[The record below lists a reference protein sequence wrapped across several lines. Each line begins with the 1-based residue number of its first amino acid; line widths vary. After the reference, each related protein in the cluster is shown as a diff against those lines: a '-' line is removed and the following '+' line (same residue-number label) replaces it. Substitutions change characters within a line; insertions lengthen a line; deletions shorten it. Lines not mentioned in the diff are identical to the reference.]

1 MALAHSDLQYTVE
14 EYLELERASEERHF
28 YVDGYIFDM
37 AGESPE
43 HGTISTN
50 LVTQIGVQLRG
61 TRCRLLSKDMKVRS
75 GPARSDT
82 KKGLYSYPD
91 LVIVCGEV
99 KFHDQRRDV
108 LVNPSV
114 IIEVLSDSTEA
125 FDRGAKFL
133 RYQNWNPTLTDY
145 LLISQPRPV
154 IDHFVRQG
162 GAWIYTIY
170 QGLEQ
175 RAHITSVDCML
186 HLSEVY
192 ERIEFS
198 TQPEDQPPEQ
208 KPLTQ

>member
-14 EYLELERASEERHF
+14 EYLALERASEERHF
-28 YVDGYIFDM
+28 YVDGSIFEM

-61 TRCRLLSKDMKVRS
+61 TRCRLFSKGMKVRS

-91 LVIVCGEV
+91 LVVVCGEMS
-99 KFHDQRRDV
+99 FHYQHRDV

-114 IIEVLSDSTEA
+114 IIEVLSESTEA

-133 RYQNWNPTLTDY
+133 RYQDWNPTLTDY
-145 LLISQPRPV
+145 LLVSQASPV

-162 GAWIYTIY
+162 GAWKYTIY

-175 RAHITSVDCML
+175 SVPIISIDCTL
-186 HLSEVY
+186 QLSEVY
-192 ERIEFS
+192 DRIDFS
-198 TQPEDQPPEQ
+198 PQAQGRTSEENL
-208 KPLTQ
+208 LT

>member
-43 HGTISTN
+43 HGTICSN
-50 LVTQIGVQLRG
+50 LNAQINLQLRG
-61 TRCRLLSKDMKVRS
+61 TRCRVFSKDTKIRS

-91 LVIVCGEV
+91 LVIVCGEM

-145 LLISQPRPV
+145 LLISQARPV

-175 RAHITSVDCML
+175 RVHITSVDCML

>member
-14 EYLELERASEERHF
+14 EYLALERASEARHF

-43 HGTISTN
+43 HGTICSN
-50 LVTQIGVQLRG
+50 LNAQINFQLRG
-61 TRCRLLSKDMKVRS
+61 TRCRVFSKDTKVRS

-91 LVIVCGEV
+91 LVIVCGEM

-114 IIEVLSDSTEA
+114 IIEVLSESTEA
-125 FDRGAKFL
+125 FDRGEKFL
-133 RYQNWNPTLTDY
+133 RYQNWNPNLTDY
-145 LLISQPRPV
+145 LLVSQTSPV

-162 GAWIYTIY
+162 AAWVYTPY
-170 QGLEQ
+170 QGIEQ
-175 RAHITSVDCML
+175 SVSVASIDCVL

-192 ERIEFS
+192 DRIDFS
-198 TQPEDQPPEQ
+198 AQQEGQPSEE